1 MVYYSIQKLRNIM
14 ALQQLVHV
22 HVKDKV
28 GYYGN
33 LEWQLIYS
41 CTLTWVVS
49 LPYGSS

>member
-1 MVYYSIQKLRNIM
+1 M

-33 LEWQLIYS
+33 LEWQFNLQLH
-41 CTLTWVVS
+41 THL
-49 LPYGSS
+49 GGFSSVR